1 VDEGSSHQGAASEA
15 FAELLAGSDHPLIR
29 QAVKTVIAG
38 AELYPMEKVVAL
50 ILLPYTIGCLVGEET
65 SETLYGR
72 APDKNLPSRSTQPV
86 LKHALPPTCPKRD
99 CYSGLFILQ
108 TFDKPLPIRHLKL
121 DIDHPE
127 SLETGSQCSS

>member
-1 VDEGSSHQGAASEA
+1 
-15 FAELLAGSDHPLIR
+15 
-29 QAVKTVIAG
+29 
-38 AELYPMEKVVAL
+38 
-50 ILLPYTIGCLVGEET
+50 VGEET

-72 APDKNLPSRSTQPV
+72 APDKNLPNRSTQPV
-86 LKHALPPTCPKRD
+86 IKHALPPTYPKRD

-127 SLETGSQCSS
+127 SLETGSQCPSWAFCFPTELPMAASAGPPWAKGANPFEW